1 MEMPRRLNL
10 AKCLA
15 FVISIVAFG
24 CLTGLVV
31 MAAIYNS
38 STCPQEVECSQ
49 NQPGNVIPDIHFP
62 NTITPTHVVTTLE
75 DGNVV
80 EQSENAVI
88 MTDIYDSPDKLPDFV
103 QRTPIGN
110 RLPDSDDNNDDDS
123 VTDQSTTIMSNNVTE
138 KRTLESES
146 ISGEP
151 QVPEIIDSTEMTK
164 LMINN
169 ISSSMIEQET
179 DPFVIQD
186 VFNTFTS
193 LIEKRNRETNSNI
206 NVEKPSRKIVGK
218 NKIQPSVT
226 GDETELLTGIASS
239 TKEDG
244 IASSAASFDGNETV
258 SLDIEK
264 KVNGIGNVIISDSIN
279 KDETLTVDIH
289 PTITGIASSKNDEKI
304 VITHPDFEKE
314 VNGITFSS
322 DAGDA
327 DAEVYKT
334 TKYSWNIR

>member
-1 MEMPRRLNL
+1 M
-10 AKCLA
+10 
-15 FVISIVAFG
+15 
-24 CLTGLVV
+24 
-31 MAAIYNS
+31 
-38 STCPQEVECSQ
+38 
-49 NQPGNVIPDIHFP
+49 
-62 NTITPTHVVTTLE
+62 
-75 DGNVV
+75 
-80 EQSENAVI
+80 

-103 QRTPIGN
+103 QRTPIGK
-110 RLPDSDDNNDDDS
+110 RLSDSDDNNDDDS
-123 VTDQSTTIMSNNVTE
+123 VTDQSTTIKPNNVTE

-151 QVPEIIDSTEMTK
+151 QVSEIKIEK
-164 LMINN
+164 LNF
-169 ISSSMIEQET
+169 ET
-179 DPFVIQD
+179 DSD
-186 VFNTFTS
+186 
-193 LIEKRNRETNSNI
+193 I
-206 NVEKPSRKIVGK
+206 NLEKPSRKIVGK

-226 GDETELLTGIASS
+226 GDETELLTGIESS
-239 TKEDG
+239 TKDDEIFALVIYKEIDG

>member
-49 NQPGNVIPDIHFP
+49 NQPGNVIPDINFP
-62 NTITPTHVVTTLE
+62 NTITPTHVVPTLE

-80 EQSENAVI
+80 EQTENAVM
-88 MTDIYDSPDKLPDFV
+88 MTDIYDSPDLPDFV
-103 QRTPIGN
+103 QRNPIGY
-110 RLPDSDDNNDDDS
+110 RLPETGDHSND
-123 VTDQSTTIMSNNVTE
+123 E
-138 KRTLESES
+138 LESES
-146 ISGEP
+146 ISEEP

-218 NKIQPSVT
+218 SKIQPSVT
-226 GDETELLTGIASS
+226 GDETELLT
-239 TKEDG
+239 
-244 IASSAASFDGNETV
+244 NR
-258 SLDIEK
+258 
-264 KVNGIGNVIISDSIN
+264 II
-279 KDETLTVDIH
+279 
-289 PTITGIASSKNDEKI
+289 
-304 VITHPDFEKE
+304 
-314 VNGITFSS
+314 
-322 DAGDA
+322 
-327 DAEVYKT
+327 YQ
-334 TKYSWNIR
+334 RR

>member
-1 MEMPRRLNL
+1 MPRRLNL

-38 STCPQEVECSQ
+38 TTCPQEVECSQ

-151 QVPEIIDSTEMTK
+151 QVSEIK
-164 LMINN
+164 
-169 ISSSMIEQET
+169 IE
-179 DPFVIQD
+179 
-186 VFNTFTS
+186 
-193 LIEKRNRETNSNI
+193 
-206 NVEKPSRKIVGK
+206 
-218 NKIQPSVT
+218 
-226 GDETELLTGIASS
+226 
-239 TKEDG
+239 
-244 IASSAASFDGNETV
+244 
-258 SLDIEK
+258 
-264 KVNGIGNVIISDSIN
+264 
-279 KDETLTVDIH
+279 
-289 PTITGIASSKNDEKI
+289 
-304 VITHPDFEKE
+304 
-314 VNGITFSS
+314 
-322 DAGDA
+322 
-327 DAEVYKT
+327 
-334 TKYSWNIR
+334 